1 MTCTKSSSYLVISY
15 EFFIACSVVNKPRR
29 KIEPRFLMKKLS
41 VTHLNVKDVNTK
53 DDIIFCYAASNF
65 PKCRMIIFCC
75 SKIIC
80 I

>member
-1 MTCTKSSSYLVISY
+1 MWRVLSLRLIYSSHILWIFHRVFSR
-15 EFFIACSVVNKPRR
+15 EQT
-29 KIEPRFLMKKLS
+29 EKKDWTTIFNEKNL
-41 VTHLNVKDVNTK
+41 VKDVNTK